1 MDKAAILSDAVRV
14 VSQLRGEAEKLRE
27 STENLQDKINE
38 LKVTYLV
45 CTLNY
50 AYGMMVNLTH
60 DLFFFLCCMVC
71 FYRLRKMSFVMRSR
85 D

>member
-60 DLFFFLCCMVC
+60 DLFFFCAAW
-71 FYRLRKMSFVMRSR
+71 FVFIG
-85 D
+85 